1 MTDRLAVTLPPRPHI
16 LTRLARPGRLTF
28 MERRRLFLIAMAVP
42 AIAYVILVGVVP
54 LAQGMWY
61 SLYRYNLLK
70 PARTEFVG
78 LGNYADLLVDPDM
91 HAALANT
98 FLFTAAAVTVEIVFG
113 FALALALWRDD
124 RFNRVCLTLILIPV
138 TITPLVVG
146 LIFKGLLLADYGL
159 VGYWLAQWGLSDPRG
174 LFASPGSALA
184 TLVLVDVWE
193 WTPLV
198 ALILLAGLKALPGDV
213 LEAAAVDGA
222 KPLRTFRS
230 IILPLMLPAV
240 MLALVIRTVDA
251 FRVFDSVFV
260 TTGGGPGTSTNVL
273 MFYAIKEGLNF
284 FNVGK
289 ASAISNVALLCIAL
303 IAATFILL
311 IRRVDRRVNGR

>member
-1 MTDRLAVTLPPRPHI
+1 M
-16 LTRLARPGRLTF
+16 
-28 MERRRLFLIAMAVP
+28 
-42 AIAYVILVGVVP
+42 
-54 LAQGMWY
+54 
-61 SLYRYNLLK
+61 
-70 PARTEFVG
+70 
-78 LGNYADLLVDPDM
+78 
-91 HAALANT
+91 
-98 FLFTAAAVTVEIVFG
+98 
-113 FALALALWRDD
+113 
-124 RFNRVCLTLILIPV
+124 
-138 TITPLVVG
+138 
-146 LIFKGLLLADYGL
+146 
-159 VGYWLAQWGLSDPRG
+159 
-174 LFASPGSALA
+174 
-184 TLVLVDVWE
+184 LVDVWE

-222 KPLRTFRS
+222 RPWRTFRS

-303 IAATFILL
+303 IATTFILL
-311 IRRVDRRVNGR
+311 IRKADKKANGR